1 MGLGRGFNMRIIT
14 VEKIEKIS
22 CVIAVSANDNIYD
35 AWLEVFGMAK
45 DFETIVNNTDICEK
59 LIEIINK
66 GLATDDFFKEELFKT
81 LRKMGENIE
90 NWL

>member
-1 MGLGRGFNMRIIT
+1 MRIIT
-14 VEKIEKIS
+14 VEKIEIIS

-35 AWLEVFGMAK
+35 AWLEVFGMTK

-66 GLATDDFFKEELFKT
+66 GLATDDFFKEELFET

>member
-1 MGLGRGFNMRIIT
+1 MRIIT
-14 VEKIEKIS
+14 VEKIEVIS
-22 CVIAVSANDNIYD
+22 CVIAVSANDNIYE
-35 AWLEVFGMAK
+35 AWFEVFAMAR

-66 GLATDDFFKEELFKT
+66 GLTTDDFFKEELFET
-81 LRKMGENIE
+81 LRKMGEDIE

>member
-1 MGLGRGFNMRIIT
+1 MRIIT
-14 VEKIEKIS
+14 VEKIEVIS
-22 CVIAVSANDNIYD
+22 CVIAVSANDNIYE
-35 AWLEVFGMAK
+35 AWLEVFGMAR

-66 GLATDDFFKEELFKT
+66 GLTTDEFFKEELFET
-81 LRKMGENIE
+81 LRKKGEDIE

>member
-1 MGLGRGFNMRIIT
+1 MRIIT
-14 VEKIEKIS
+14 IEKIEVIS
-22 CVIAVSANDNIYD
+22 CVIAASANDNIYD
-35 AWLEVFGMAK
+35 AWLEVFGMAR

-66 GLATDDFFKEELFKT
+66 GLATDDFFKEELFET
-81 LRKMGENIE
+81 LRKMSEDIE

>member
-1 MGLGRGFNMRIIT
+1 MRIIT
-14 VEKIEKIS
+14 VEKIEVIS

-35 AWLEVFGMAK
+35 AWLEALSMAR

-66 GLATDDFFKEELFKT
+66 ELATDDFFKEELFET
-81 LRKMGENIE
+81 LRKMGEDIE

>member
-1 MGLGRGFNMRIIT
+1 MRIIT
-14 VEKIEKIS
+14 VEKIEVIS

-35 AWLEVFGMAK
+35 AWLEVFGMAR
-45 DFETIVNNTDICEK
+45 DFETIVNNTDIYEK

-66 GLATDDFFKEELFKT
+66 GLATDDFFKEELFET
-81 LRKMGENIE
+81 LRKMGEDIE

>member
-1 MGLGRGFNMRIIT
+1 MRIIT
-14 VEKIEKIS
+14 VEKIEVIS

-35 AWLEVFGMAK
+35 AWLEVFSMAK
-45 DFETIVNNTDICEK
+45 NFETIVNNTDICEK

-66 GLATDDFFKEELFKT
+66 GLATDDFFKEELFET
-81 LRKMGENIE
+81 LRKMSEDIE

>member
-1 MGLGRGFNMRIIT
+1 MRIIT
-14 VEKIEKIS
+14 VEKIEVIS
-22 CVIAVSANDNIYD
+22 CVIAVSANDNIYE
-35 AWLEVFGMAK
+35 AWLEVFGMTR

-66 GLATDDFFKEELFKT
+66 GLTTDDFFKEELFET
-81 LRKMGENIE
+81 LRKMGEDIE

>member
-1 MGLGRGFNMRIIT
+1 MRIIT
-14 VEKIEKIS
+14 VEKIEVIS

-35 AWLEVFGMAK
+35 AWLEVFGMVR

-66 GLATDDFFKEELFKT
+66 GLATDDFFKEELFET
-81 LRKMGENIE
+81 LRKMGEDIE

>member
-1 MGLGRGFNMRIIT
+1 MRTIT
-14 VEKIEKIS
+14 VEKIEVIS
-22 CVIAVSANDNIYD
+22 CVIAVSANDNIYE
-35 AWLEVFGMAK
+35 AWLEVFGMVR

-66 GLATDDFFKEELFKT
+66 GLATDDFFKEELFET
-81 LRKMGENIE
+81 LRKMGEDIK

>member
-1 MGLGRGFNMRIIT
+1 MRTIT
-14 VEKIEKIS
+14 VEKIEIIS
-22 CVIAVSANDNIYD
+22 CVIAVSANDNIYE
-35 AWLEVFGMAK
+35 AWLEVFGMIK

-66 GLATDDFFKEELFKT
+66 GLATDDFFKEELFET

>member
-1 MGLGRGFNMRIIT
+1 MRIIT
-14 VEKIEKIS
+14 VEKIEVIS
-22 CVIAVSANDNIYD
+22 CVIAVSANDNIYE
-35 AWLEVFGMAK
+35 AWLEVFGMAR

-66 GLATDDFFKEELFKT
+66 GLTTDEFFKKELFET
-81 LRKMGENIE
+81 LRKMGEDIE

>member
-1 MGLGRGFNMRIIT
+1 MRTIT
-14 VEKIEKIS
+14 VEKIEIIS

-35 AWLEVFGMAK
+35 AWLEMFGMAK
-45 DFETIVNNTDICEK
+45 DFETIVNNIDICEK

-66 GLATDDFFKEELFKT
+66 GLATDDFFKEELFET

>member
-1 MGLGRGFNMRIIT
+1 
-14 VEKIEKIS
+14 
-22 CVIAVSANDNIYD
+22 
-35 AWLEVFGMAK
+35 MAR

-66 GLATDDFFKEELFKT
+66 GLTTDDFFKEELFET
-81 LRKMGENIE
+81 LRKMGEDIE

>member
-1 MGLGRGFNMRIIT
+1 MRIIT
-14 VEKIEKIS
+14 IEKIEVIS

-35 AWLEVFGMAK
+35 AWLEVFGMAR
-45 DFETIVNNTDICEK
+45 DFETIVNNTDIYEK

-66 GLATDDFFKEELFKT
+66 GLATDDFFKEELFET
-81 LRKMGENIE
+81 LRKMGEDIE

>member
-1 MGLGRGFNMRIIT
+1 MRIIT
-14 VEKIEKIS
+14 VEKIETIS
-22 CVIAVSANDNIYD
+22 CVIAVSANDNIYE
-35 AWLEVFGMAK
+35 AWLEVLGMAR

-66 GLATDDFFKEELFKT
+66 GLTTDGFFKEELFET
-81 LRKMGENIE
+81 LRKMGEDIE

>member
-1 MGLGRGFNMRIIT
+1 MRIIT
-14 VEKIEKIS
+14 VEKIEVIS

-35 AWLEVFGMAK
+35 AWLEVFSMAR

-66 GLATDDFFKEELFKT
+66 GLSTDDFLKEQLFET
-81 LRKMGENIE
+81 LRKMGEDIE

>member
-1 MGLGRGFNMRIIT
+1 MRIIT
-14 VEKIEKIS
+14 VEKIEVIS

-35 AWLEVFGMAK
+35 AWLEVFSMAK
-45 DFETIVNNTDICEK
+45 NFETIVNNTDICKK

-66 GLATDDFFKEELFKT
+66 GLATDDFFKEELFET
-81 LRKMGENIE
+81 LRKMGEDIE

>member
-1 MGLGRGFNMRIIT
+1 MRIIT
-14 VEKIEKIS
+14 VEKIEVIS
-22 CVIAVSANDNIYD
+22 CVIAVSANDNIYE
-35 AWLEVFGMAK
+35 AWLEVFGMAR

-66 GLATDDFFKEELFKT
+66 GLTTDDFFKEELFET
-81 LRKMGENIE
+81 LRKIGEDIE

>member
-1 MGLGRGFNMRIIT
+1 MRIIT
-14 VEKIEKIS
+14 VEKIEIIS

-45 DFETIVNNTDICEK
+45 DFETIVNNADICEK

-66 GLATDDFFKEELFKT
+66 GLATDDFFKEELFET

>member
-1 MGLGRGFNMRIIT
+1 MNKNYSI
-14 VEKIEKIS
+14 EKIEVIS

-35 AWLEVFGMAK
+35 AWLEVFGMAR

-66 GLATDDFFKEELFKT
+66 GLATDDFFKEELFET
-81 LRKMGENIE
+81 LRKMGEDIE

>member
-1 MGLGRGFNMRIIT
+1 MRIIT
-14 VEKIEKIS
+14 VEKIEVIS
-22 CVIAVSANDNIYD
+22 CVIAVSANDNIYE
-35 AWLEVFGMAK
+35 AWLEVFGMVR

-66 GLATDDFFKEELFKT
+66 GLATDDFFKEELFET
-81 LRKMGENIE
+81 LRKMGEDIK